1 MDQKKSPKWRLLAL
15 GVVFSCVLVGYGFR
29 LSQLQIVN
37 GAEYLAR
44 QQSGDVKV
52 QTVHAARGEIVDR
65 NGSPLAHNEVSYSV
79 VLDKAL
85 MPVGGE
91 NETILA
97 LTALLRGQGAAW
109 RDSLPLLRSASG
121 ALSFPAGRDADVAAL
136 KKMFD
141 INDYATADDVYYW
154 LVNRYK
160 LADYGPEDT
169 MTIAG
174 VRYEME
180 RAGYSL
186 ETRYTFAEE
195 ISPETMVLVAQARG
209 DLPGVDIEETARRV
223 YIDGSLA
230 PHIVGRM
237 SAITS
242 EELRDYLDKGY
253 PMDAR
258 VGRDGIE
265 RAYEEQLRGR
275 DGERLIY
282 RDNNYNIIGVEESTP
297 AVPGNT
303 IVLTIDKEMQ
313 RTAYEALEEEIRLLN
328 ATAPAGQGREA
339 DAGAVA
345 VIDIKNAEVLAA
357 VSYPTYDLNT
367 FAEDLERY
375 SADPLMPYW
384 NRALLGVYAPG
395 STFKPTVAVAGL
407 TEGVI
412 TPSSIVTCRRVY
424 TYFRDYQPTC
434 LSYHGNMTVIDALR
448 ASCNIFFYDT
458 GRRLGIAT
466 INAYA
471 QALGLGV
478 ATGVELPEAL
488 GTQNDPDT
496 ANPGDVLQ
504 AAIGQLNNGYTPL
517 QLANYVSTI
526 ARRGVRKKLSLVKS
540 VSSYYDYSDVI
551 ETPADGEVLSVLEAP
566 DEVWDTVFQGMINA
580 THAVNGTSYR
590 YLGDYP
596 VTIASKTGTP
606 QTREF
611 PNSTFICFA
620 PAEDP
625 QIAIAVVIEKGW
637 HGYTGAPVARKI
649 FDQYFFPE
657 KVAAAR
663 AAAEEAAAAR
673 AAEEEANAESAPAEA
688 QEERPAPA
696 ETEPPQE

>member
-1 MDQKKSPKWRLLAL
+1 MEHKKSPRWRLLAL
-15 GVVFSCVLVGYGFR
+15 GIVFGCVLIAFAFR
-29 LSQLQIVN
+29 LSQVQIVD
-37 GAEYLAR
+37 GAAYLAK
-44 QQSGDVKV
+44 QQAGDVKV

-65 NGSPLAHNEVSYSV
+65 NGSPFAHNEVSYSV

-85 MPVGGE
+85 MPIGGE

-97 LTALLRGQGAAW
+97 LTKLMRKQNEAW
-109 RDSLPLLRSASG
+109 RDTLPLLKSASG

-136 KKMFD
+136 KSMFD

-160 LADYGPEDT
+160 LADYSDEDI

-223 YIDGSLA
+223 YIDGDLA
-230 PHIVGRM
+230 PHIIGRM
-237 SAITS
+237 GAITS
-242 EELRDYLDKGY
+242 DEMSDYLEKGY

-265 RAYEEQLRGR
+265 RAFEEQLRGK

-282 RDNNYNIIGVEESTP
+282 RDNSYNIIGVEESTP

-303 IVLTIDKEMQ
+303 IVLTIDKAMQ
-313 RTAYEALEEEIRLLN
+313 RTAKNALIEEIRLLN
-328 ATAPAGQGREA
+328 ATAPRGQGREA
-339 DAGAVA
+339 DAGAV
-345 VIDIKNAEVLAA
+345 VVVDVKKSEILAA
-357 VSYPTYDLNT
+357 VSYPSYDLNT
-367 FAEDLERY
+367 FAEDLEKN

-395 STFKPTVAVAGL
+395 SCFKPTVATAGL
-407 TEGVI
+407 TEGII
-412 TPSSIVTCRRVY
+412 TPTSIVPCHRVY
-424 TYFRDYQPTC
+424 TFFRDYQPTC
-434 LSYHGNMTVIDALR
+434 LSYHGNMTVVDALR

-466 INAYA
+466 INSYA
-471 QALGLGV
+471 RALGLGV
-478 ATGVELPEAL
+478 PTGIELPEAT
-488 GTQNDPDT
+488 GTQNDPNT
-496 ANPGDVLQ
+496 GNPGDVLQ
-504 AAIGQLNNGYTPL
+504 AAIGQLNNGYTPA
-517 QLANYVSTI
+517 QLATYVSTI
-526 ARRGVRKKLSLVKS
+526 ARRGVRKKLSIVKS
-540 VSSYYDYSDVI
+540 VSTYYDYEDAI

-566 DEVWDTVFQGMINA
+566 DEVWDTVHRGMINA
-580 THAVNGTSYR
+580 THATNGTSYR

-596 VTIASKTGTP
+596 YTIASKTGTP
-606 QTREF
+606 QTKEF

-625 QIAIAVVIEKGW
+625 QIAVAVVIEKGW
-637 HGYTGAPVARKI
+637 HGYTGAPVARRV
-649 FDQYFFPE
+649 FDRWFFPE
-657 KVAAAR
+657 KADAADAAFAAR
-663 AAAEEAAAAR
+663 EAEEAAK
-673 AAEEEANAESAPAEA
+673 AAETEEAALDGQTDTISETESAPAA
-688 QEERPAPA
+688 
-696 ETEPPQE
+696 